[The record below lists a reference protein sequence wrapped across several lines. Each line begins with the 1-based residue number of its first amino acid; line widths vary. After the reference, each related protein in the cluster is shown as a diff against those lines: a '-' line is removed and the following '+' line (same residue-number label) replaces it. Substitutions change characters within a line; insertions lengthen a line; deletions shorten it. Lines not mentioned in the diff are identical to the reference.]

1 MTVSSARAPIRLPD
15 DLSRSLQHLDDAAL
29 RKLRDAVRDEIERR
43 SQEAGSSKLDSPAA
57 LPNAAVQIPE
67 GKANLIRASF
77 KAGVA
82 PAAIARTLGLSL
94 ALVRRVLQSNVSRP
108 P

>member
-43 SQEAGSSKLDSPAA
+43 SQVAEGGKFDRPAVSSK
-57 LPNAAVQIPE
+57 AAVQIPE

-82 PAAIARTLGLSL
+82 PAAIARTLGISLS
-94 ALVRRVLQSNVSRP
+94 LVRRVLQSNASR
-108 P
+108 